1 MKGRWRTYPL
11 KESRVEWICRVD
23 GLCIFMGW
31 GFPWLEQADQA
42 TDRLFD
48 LIELMSSQCCHVEQ
62 EICINLLMIFIN
74 IYSIALTPCMDMV
87 HF

>member
-1 MKGRWRTYPL
+1 M
-11 KESRVEWICRVD
+11 
-23 GLCIFMGW
+23 
-31 GFPWLEQADQA
+31 ADQA